1 LRIAFFH
8 RAGNSLVCKQTFI
21 MNVSVGS
28 IILIHI
34 LLLLTPNYW
43 RAFKLLLNVTC
54 SSPGSSRCMVI
65 AVIL

>member
-28 IILIHI
+28 IILIHSLSI
-34 LLLLTPNYW
+34 LMQIKSTPSAGEIMSFTARFTSKGVTYLT
-43 RAFKLLLNVTC
+43 
-54 SSPGSSRCMVI
+54 
-65 AVIL
+65 